1 MGSEADNADSV
12 VIAAVKL
19 LKETFP
25 LLIVICD
32 VCLCAY
38 TLSGHCGILKDSN
51 SECRTLDSIRSAA
64 RISKIALSYAL
75 AGMCTF
81 FGRRLIAFCLG
92 CDIVSPSDS
101 SLGHVAEIR
110 LALESR
116 GFSGRVVIMPCTAKF
131 ASHLYNPF
139 RYAVNSKPFLH
150 RGVRHYQVPV
160 SSRSLAMKNI
170 LNDVDEGAEI
180 IVVKPAS
187 LYLDVCYEARNTVS
201 NVPIAV
207 FQVGIIYF
215 VL

>member
-81 FGRRLIAFCLG
+81 FGRRLIAF
-92 CDIVSPSDS
+92 V
-101 SLGHVAEIR
+101 
-110 LALESR
+110 
-116 GFSGRVVIMPCTAKF
+116 
-131 ASHLYNPF
+131 
-139 RYAVNSKPFLH
+139 
-150 RGVRHYQVPV
+150 
-160 SSRSLAMKNI
+160 
-170 LNDVDEGAEI
+170 
-180 IVVKPAS
+180 
-187 LYLDVCYEARNTVS
+187 
-201 NVPIAV
+201 
-207 FQVGIIYF
+207 
-215 VL
+215 